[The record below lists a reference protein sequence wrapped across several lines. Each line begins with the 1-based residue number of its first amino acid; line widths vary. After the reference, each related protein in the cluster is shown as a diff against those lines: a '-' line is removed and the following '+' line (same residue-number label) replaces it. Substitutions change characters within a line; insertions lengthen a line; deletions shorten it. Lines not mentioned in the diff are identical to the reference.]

1 MAYTDPTRSHANNP
15 EWMRLCREVIE
26 EAKKVTALGGG
37 KILFAVEKS
46 TLCKF
51 TGTCGLGTRFENCP

>member
-15 EWMRLCREVIE
+15 EWVRLCREVIK

-37 KILFAVEKS
+37 KIRFVTFAEKPR
-46 TLCKF
+46 K
-51 TGTCGLGTRFENCP
+51 EEDDDI